1 MLKILFMGTP
11 DFAQESLKSIYDA
24 GFEIIGVVTN
34 PDKPK
39 GRGMKLAYSPV
50 KEYALEKNLK
60 IYQPIKIKNNTEL
73 LDEIKTLAPDVI
85 CVVAYGKILPK
96 EILEIP
102 KLGCINVH
110 GSLLPKYRGAA
121 PIQWAV
127 LNGDKTTGI
136 TTMYMNEGMDTGDMI
151 LKEEVEIG
159 PEETTGDLW
168 QKLSKIGGEIL
179 VKTLKLIEEGKAP
192 REKQTEEA
200 TLAPMLNKEMA
211 LIDWENSD
219 ANKIHNLIR
228 GLNPIMGAYSYIDGK
243 KIKFWKSKVLTKE
256 EFFSYKTE
264 FEEYEAKF
272 NNLVPGTILIADDK
286 DGLYIKANG
295 GVLKIL
301 EIQGENAKRMPTAD
315 FLRGNH
321 LIAGMIFSKDV

>member
-60 IYQPIKIKNNTEL
+60 IYQPIKIKNNTEF

-211 LIDWENSD
+211 LINWENSD

-264 FEEYEAKF
+264 FEEYEVKF

-321 LIAGMIFSKDV
+321 LIAGMIFSKEI

>member
-60 IYQPIKIKNNTEL
+60 IYQPIKIRNNTEF
-73 LDEIKTLAPDVI
+73 LDEIRALAPDVI

-127 LNGDKTTGI
+127 LNGEKITGI

-159 PEETTGDLW
+159 PEETTGELW

-211 LIDWENSD
+211 LIDWESSD

-321 LIAGMIFSKDV
+321 LIAGMIFSKDI

>member
-60 IYQPIKIKNNTEL
+60 IYQPIKIRNNTEF
-73 LDEIKTLAPDVI
+73 LDEIRALAPDVI

>member
-60 IYQPIKIKNNTEL
+60 IYQPIKIKNNTEF

-121 PIQWAV
+121 PIQWTV

-321 LIAGMIFSKDV
+321 LIAGMIFSKEI

>member
-60 IYQPIKIKNNTEL
+60 IYQPIKIKNNTEF

-127 LNGDKTTGI
+127 LNCDKTTGI

>member
-60 IYQPIKIKNNTEL
+60 IYQPIKIKNNTEF

-96 EILEIP
+96 EILETP

-151 LKEEVEIG
+151 LKKEIEIG
-159 PEETTGDLW
+159 PDETTGDLW

-192 REKQTEEA
+192 REKQPEEFS
-200 TLAPMLNKEMA
+200 LAPMLNKEMA

-219 ANKIHNLIR
+219 INKIHNLIR

>member
-60 IYQPIKIKNNTEL
+60 IYQPIKIKNNTEF

-159 PEETTGDLW
+159 PDETTGDLW

>member
-24 GFEIIGVVTN
+24 GFEIIGVVTI

-60 IYQPIKIKNNTEL
+60 IYQPIKIRNNTEF
-73 LDEIKTLAPDVI
+73 LDEIRTLAPDVI

-127 LNGDKTTGI
+127 LNGEKITGI

-168 QKLSKIGGEIL
+168 QKLTKIGGEIL

-321 LIAGMIFSKDV
+321 LIAGMIFSKEI

>member
-50 KEYALEKNLK
+50 KDYALEKNLK
-60 IYQPIKIKNNTEL
+60 IYQPIKIKNNTEF

-321 LIAGMIFSKDV
+321 LIAGMIFSKEI

>member
-60 IYQPIKIKNNTEL
+60 IYQPIKIRNNTEF
-73 LDEIKTLAPDVI
+73 LDEIRALAPDVI

-211 LIDWENSD
+211 LIDWESSD

-321 LIAGMIFSKDV
+321 LIAGMIFSKDI

>member
-60 IYQPIKIKNNTEL
+60 IYQPIKIKNNTEF

-168 QKLSKIGGEIL
+168 QKLSKIGGGIL

-321 LIAGMIFSKDV
+321 LIAGMIFSKEI

>member
-1 MLKILFMGTP
+1 MLKVLFMGTP

-50 KEYALEKNLK
+50 KEFALEKGLK
-60 IYQPIKIKNNTEL
+60 IYQPIKIRNNTEF
-73 LDEIKTLAPDVI
+73 LDEIKSLKPDVI

-136 TTMYMNEGMDTGDMI
+136 TTMYMDEGMDTGDMI

-159 PEETTGDLW
+159 PEETTGELW

-200 TLAPMLNKEMA
+200 SLAPMLNKEMA
-211 LIDWENSD
+211 LIDWENLD
-219 ANKIHNLIR
+219 INKIHNLIR
-228 GLNPIMGAYSYIDGK
+228 GLNPIMGAYSYVSGK

-301 EIQGENAKRMPTAD
+301 EIQGENAKRMATAD
-315 FLRGNH
+315 FLRGNQ
-321 LIAGMIFSKDV
+321 LIAGMVFSKDM

>member
-60 IYQPIKIKNNTEL
+60 IYQPIKIRNNTEF
-73 LDEIKTLAPDVI
+73 LDEIRTLAPDVI

-127 LNGDKTTGI
+127 LNGEKITGI
-136 TTMYMNEGMDTGDMI
+136 TTMYMDEGMDTGDMI

-159 PEETTGDLW
+159 PEETTGELW
-168 QKLSKIGGEIL
+168 QKLSKLGGEIL

-264 FEEYEAKF
+264 FEEYEA
-272 NNLVPGTILIADDK
+272 VPGTILIADDK

-321 LIAGMIFSKDV
+321 LIAGMIFSKEI

>member
-60 IYQPIKIKNNTEL
+60 IYQPIKIKNNTEF

-228 GLNPIMGAYSYIDGK
+228 GLNPVMGAYSYIDGK

-321 LIAGMIFSKDV
+321 LIAGMIFSKEI